1 MFIETERGDHG
12 LPFNPLKACVVPRP
26 IGWITTRSK
35 AGIVNLAPFSFF
47 NLVSERPPLVIFC
60 PNGSHAEGGE
70 KDSLRNVRETGA
82 FVVNLATYDLRDQ
95 MNATAA
101 LLPRAVDEF
110 VYAGLTPE
118 PARLVDLP
126 RVKESP
132 LHLECKLE
140 RIIDMP
146 GEQPGMANSMV
157 LGRIV
162 GINIA
167 DEMIEDG
174 KVKAERL
181 KPLARLGYMDYAV
194 VEQTFTM
201 PRPAVVEIT
210 ED

>member
-1 MFIETERGDHG
+1 MFIETERDDHG

-60 PNGSHAEGGE
+60 PNGPHAEGGE
-70 KDSLRNVRETGA
+70 KDSLRNVRETGV

-95 MNATAA
+95 MNASAA
-101 LLPRAVDEF
+101 LLPRAIDEF
-110 VYAGLTPE
+110 AYAGLTPE
-118 PARLVDLP
+118 PGRLVDLP

-132 LHLECKLE
+132 LHLECRLE
-140 RIIDMP
+140 RIIDLP
-146 GEQPGMANSMV
+146 GEQDGVPNHMI
-157 LGRIV
+157 LGRV
-162 GINIA
+162 LGINIA

-181 KPLARLGYMDYAV
+181 KPIARLGYMDYAV
-194 VEQTFTM
+194 VLETFTM
-201 PRPAVVEIT
+201 PRPAVVEVA